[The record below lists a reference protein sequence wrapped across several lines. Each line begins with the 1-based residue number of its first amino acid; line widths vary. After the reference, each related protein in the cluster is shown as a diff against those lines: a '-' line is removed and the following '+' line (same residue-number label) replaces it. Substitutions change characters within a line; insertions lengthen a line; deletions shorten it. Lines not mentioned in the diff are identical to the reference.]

1 MARDDF
7 LQKNNKKSFLEY
19 KEGHENGKN
28 TMENVVKY
36 NITFR
41 VFYIICLVIVCCCWT
56 YSEFC
61 ATH

>member
-1 MARDDF
+1 MISYKKKTTKNHF
-7 LQKNNKKSFLEY
+7 LN
-19 KEGHENGKN
+19 KEGHENGQN

-41 VFYIICLVIVCCCWT
+41 VFILFALLLCCCWT
-56 YSEFC
+56 YSQFC